1 MTILEISGVSK
12 SYTSGNET
20 VNVLD
25 NINLQI
31 NHGEFVA
38 IVGYSGSGKTT
49 LINTIAGLIKADS
62 GGLIYNG
69 KEIQGTGLERSI
81 VFQSYSL
88 MPWMS
93 VRANINLAVSS
104 AHTDKSRAERRDAL
118 QSYQVVCASV

>member
-38 IVGYSGSGKTT
+38 IVGYSGSGLS
-49 LINTIAGLIKADS
+49 LIHI
-62 GGLIYNG
+62 
-69 KEIQGTGLERSI
+69 
-81 VFQSYSL
+81 
-88 MPWMS
+88 
-93 VRANINLAVSS
+93 
-104 AHTDKSRAERRDAL
+104 
-118 QSYQVVCASV
+118 